1 MSGMSNDSPAWLP
14 GRLPSW
20 SSGSGR
26 LDDLDRAIIACLQL
40 NGRAT
45 WQQIAAVAG
54 ASESTVSRRANRLLA
69 NRVVCVS
76 AVPDPARC
84 GLGTPV
90 LMQVEC
96 AVGATTAVAGV
107 LAMRSDV
114 RFLALLTGSHDLVL
128 EVVVGSRAHLA
139 DVLVDQLRSIPGI
152 THTST
157 ETVVR
162 NFKTSYDWSRGL
174 LGDRA
179 ALLERPPAPGGGR
192 VTLDATDLQMVQIL
206 AADGRTS
213 MSEVAARVG
222 IGEAAARRR
231 LDVLTSSGALWFATF
246 VDPQAMGFQ
255 TEMFLWLGVDF
266 ARLEEVAAELARH
279 PEVRYLSATA
289 GYSDLACE
297 LVLRD
302 LDDLYRFNT
311 EVLGSLPGI
320 RRVEMGQELQIAKRG
335 FLTSSTVLPDIA
347 PYVPR

>member
-1 MSGMSNDSPAWLP
+1 MAGMPSDSPAWRP
-14 GRLPSW
+14 GRLPAMPP
-20 SSGSGR
+20 GR
-26 LDDLDRAIIACLQL
+26 TPLDDLDRAIVACLQV

-45 WQQIAAVAG
+45 WQQVAAVVG
-54 ASESTVSRRANRLLA
+54 ASESTVSRRANRLL
-69 NRVVCVS
+69 RDQVVCVS
-76 AVPDPARC
+76 AVPDPPRC

-114 RFLALLTGSHDLVL
+114 RFLAMLTGSHDLVL
-128 EVVVGSRAHLA
+128 EVIVASRAHLA
-139 DVLVDQLRSIPGI
+139 EVLVEQLRSIPGI

-162 NFKTSYDWSRGL
+162 NFKTSYDWSRRI
-174 LGDRA
+174 LGDA
-179 ALLERPPAPGGGR
+179 ANVLEPPPVDVAGPAS
-192 VTLDATDLQMVQIL
+192 LDGVDLQMAQIL
-206 AADGRTS
+206 AADGRTP

-231 LDVLTSSGALWFATF
+231 VDALTSRGAFWFATF
-246 VDPQAMGFQ
+246 VDPQSMGYE
-255 TEMFLWLGVDF
+255 TEMFLWLDVDF
-266 ARLEEVAAELARH
+266 AHLEEVASALGQH
-279 PEVRYLSATA
+279 PEVRYMSATA

-320 RRVEMGQELQIAKRG
+320 RRVEMGQELRIVKRG
-335 FLTSSTVLPDIA
+335 FLTSSAVLPDVA
-347 PYVPR
+347 PYLPR

>member
-1 MSGMSNDSPAWLP
+1 MTDMPSESPVWR
-14 GRLPSW
+14 GRLPSLPP
-20 SSGSGR
+20 GR
-26 LDDLDRAIIACLQL
+26 PALDELDRAIVACLQV

-45 WQQIAAVAG
+45 WQQIAGVVG
-54 ASESTVSRRANRLLA
+54 ASESTVSRRANRLL
-69 NRVVCVS
+69 REHVVSVS
-76 AVPDPARC
+76 AVPDPSRC

-96 AVGATTAVAGV
+96 AVGATSAVAGV

-128 EVVVGSRAHLA
+128 EVIVGSRAHLA

-162 NFKTSYDWSRGL
+162 NFKTSYDWSRRL
-174 LGDRA
+174 LGDDLSA
-179 ALLERPPAPGGGR
+179 LERPPVNPGAR
-192 VTLDATDLQMVQIL
+192 VSLDATDLQMVQIL

-213 MSEVAARVG
+213 MSEVAGRVG

-231 LDVLTSSGALWFATF
+231 VDALTSAGALWFATF
-246 VDPQAMGFQ
+246 ADPQAMGFQ

-266 ARLEEVAAELARH
+266 SRLEEVASQLSRR
-279 PEVRYLSATA
+279 PEVRYVSATA

-320 RRVEMGQELQIAKRG
+320 RRVEMGQELQIVKRA

-347 PYVPR
+347 PYLPR